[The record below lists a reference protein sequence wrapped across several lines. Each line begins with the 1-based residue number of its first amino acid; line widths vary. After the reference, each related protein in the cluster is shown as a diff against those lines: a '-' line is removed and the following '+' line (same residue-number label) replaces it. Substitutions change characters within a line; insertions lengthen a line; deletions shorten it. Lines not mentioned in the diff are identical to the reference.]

1 RIGAGGR
8 NKQIGLQRTRHR
20 YVVGEHVTLVDE
32 HVGSGRRE
40 ALIVRHVLL
49 RHPDRNAIYERHWP
63 GRIADV
69 LIVRLV
75 RRRRWIKRQL
85 ASRLKVQRLLCRTLW
100 RPLIVL
106 SPLVDAGVKHVRLW
120 ELHLSFVLEEVI
132 EERQLDVLA
141 IEDAGLVTKLSV
153 AQRISVSSRP

>member
-1 RIGAGGR
+1 
-8 NKQIGLQRTRHR
+8 
-20 YVVGEHVTLVDE
+20 
-32 HVGSGRRE
+32 
-40 ALIVRHVLL
+40 LL
-49 RHPDRNAIYERHWP
+49 RHPDRNAVYERHWP

-153 AQRISVSSRP
+153 AQRISISSRPAAVTPRAHHQDVEGLRVVLFYRAIDSQRAL